1 MPARIIT
8 GEDTVSITLFK
19 SSKLRSALVAVL
31 AGLGLSACASTA
43 MMDAPEPAFVSA
55 PPADQATVV
64 FLRPSNFG
72 FAIQS
77 VVYDVTNDSG
87 TPALVGIVS
96 ASKKIGLTTPPGQRR
111 FMVVSEAADFMDAEL
126 VAGKTYYALVTP
138 RMGLWRARFSLR
150 PMNWNDPELAGYLGT
165 TNWVQNTS
173 ASSDWSRDNMDSVQA
188 KKAEY
193 LVEWLAKPDK
203 PILRAGD
210 GK

>member
-1 MPARIIT
+1 MMMFKHNAVRAA
-8 GEDTVSITLFK
+8 LF
-19 SSKLRSALVAVL
+19 AVL

-55 PPADQATVV
+55 PPADQATLV

-77 VVYDVTNDSG
+77 VVYDVTNDSAQ
-87 TPALVGIVS
+87 PALVGIVS
-96 ASKKIGLTTPPGQRR
+96 ASKKIGLTTAPGQRR

-150 PMNWNDPELAGYLGT
+150 PMNANDPELAGYLGT
-165 TNWVQNTS
+165 TNWVENTA
-173 ASSDWSRDNMDSVQA
+173 ASGAWSRENMTSVQA

-203 PILRAGD
+203 PVLKAGD
-210 GK
+210 GR